1 MVAQLDSIFHPGS
14 VAIIGGSN
22 KEGSF
27 GRTFV
32 EGFIR
37 MGFPVI
43 YPIHPREST
52 ILGLKAYPSVLDV
65 AQDVDVAI
73 VLTPPASVPKVI
85 EECAT
90 KKVKCVII
98 FSAGFGEKGE
108 QGKKIEQEMVAIAR
122 RGGTRIIGPNS
133 LGIYCPSAKIL
144 CFPLALTVGLP
155 TESGPVGG
163 FSQSGSFFDYLTW
176 ALCPKG
182 IRFSKMV
189 SCGNESDLNAVEF
202 LEYLGQDEETKVI
215 VAYLEGIKDGRRF
228 CQLARQISKQKPIII
243 WKAGT
248 SEQGAKAA
256 RSHTGALAGANYVW
270 DAMFKQTGIVRVNS
284 YAEVIDCLYAFY
296 YLPIPKGK
304 RVAILSGPGGAAVST
319 TDNCI
324 ELGLQIAKLSED
336 SINRLTKVVPAFGGN
351 ADNPVDLGVAALQ
364 QPQSYGETI
373 KILNDDDN
381 VDMII
386 AFALHERPCSRSI
399 LEATTGSGK
408 PLVIALPALP
418 EMFPEEYKFYTDN
431 GIPVYTDTKRAAYV
445 LSKLANYAE
454 FRAKD

>member
-1 MVAQLDSIFHPGS
+1 MAAQLDPIFHPGS
-14 VAIIGGSN
+14 VAIIGASN

-32 EGFIR
+32 DGFIR

-43 YPIHPREST
+43 YPIHPRESSV
-52 ILGLKAYPSVLDV
+52 LGLKAYPSVLAI
-65 AQDVDVAI
+65 AQDVDIAI

-133 LGIYCPSAKIL
+133 LGIYSPSAKIL

-202 LEYLGQDEETKVI
+202 LEYLGQDEETKII

-228 CQLARQISKQKPIII
+228 CQLARQISKKKPIIV
-243 WKAGT
+243 WKAGI

-256 RSHTGALAGANYVW
+256 RSHTGAMAGANHIW

-296 YLPIPKGK
+296 YLPLPKGK
-304 RVAILSGPGGAAVST
+304 RVAIISGPGGAAVST

-324 ELGLQIAKLSED
+324 ELGLQIGKLSD
-336 SINRLTKVVPAFGGN
+336 NTISRLTKVVPPFGGT

-364 QPQSYGETI
+364 NQKSYGEAI

-386 AFALHERPCSRSI
+386 AISLHERPCSLSI
-399 LEATTGSGK
+399 LEATKGSSK
-408 PLVIALPALP
+408 PLVLASPALP
-418 EMFPEEYKFYTDN
+418 EMLPDEYRFATDN
-431 GIPVYTDTKRAAYV
+431 GIPIYTDARRAAFV
-445 LSKLANYAE
+445 LSKLAQYAE
-454 FRAKD
+454 FRDKD